1 MKYILLLLITIGLFS
16 CTTITGDTTYLIET
30 IDECE
35 YIKKYEGYNRGYS
48 FSHKGNCK
56 NPIHDK

>member
-16 CTTITGDTTYLIET
+16 CTAITDESNYSIIT
-30 IDECE
+30 IDNCE

-56 NPIHDK
+56 NPIHKN

>member
-16 CTTITGDTTYLIET
+16 CTTITGDTVYSIET

-35 YIKKYEGYNRGYS
+35 YIKKYQGYNRGYS

-56 NPIHDK
+56 NPIHKY